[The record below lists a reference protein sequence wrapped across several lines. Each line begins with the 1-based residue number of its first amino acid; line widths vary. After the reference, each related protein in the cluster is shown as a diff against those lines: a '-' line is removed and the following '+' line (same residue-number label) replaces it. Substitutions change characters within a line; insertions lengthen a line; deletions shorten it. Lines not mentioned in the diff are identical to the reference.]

1 MKMSNITINIGDY
14 RTFGARIYTGRDR
27 GEEVRNKSKI
37 NKIIESYDQIE
48 IIVPDDIITINP
60 SFLEELFRDVV
71 IKLGKTAFYDKFKF
85 TCLGPYKIES
95 NLDTAVERIIRK
107 NSSLG

>member
-1 MKMSNITINIGDY
+1 MNSITLNIGDY
-14 RTFGARIYTGRDR
+14 RTFGARIFTGRDR

-37 NKIIESYDQIE
+37 NDLVESYDEIQ

-71 IKLGKTAFYDKFKF
+71 IKLGKTIFYEKFKF
-85 TCLGPYKIES
+85 TCNGPYKIES
-95 NLDTAVERIIRK
+95 NLDTAVERILRK